1 MGAAVAGDGH
11 DGRYDG
17 EERRTFP
24 RFALTLA
31 GMCSVAGGADVPCTV
46 MDMSMGGVALRAEVD
61 STVGEAVIVAL
72 PQIGLLR
79 GRVARVFAGGF
90 AVAFEQGRA
99 QRERV
104 ASYLTWVVASR
115 LDPELEERTFE
126 RIVPFRRVVA
136 ISVAGKPTVAARIVD
151 MSRSG
156 VALTATATVSL
167 GDPVTV
173 GGTRAV
179 VVRLLEGGF
188 AARFVEPLGPGF
200 DATIIL

>member
-1 MGAAVAGDGH
+1 MAEDGL

-31 GMCSVAGGADVPCTV
+31 GMCSLAGGADVPCTV
-46 MDMSMGGVALRAEVD
+46 MDMSMGGVALRTEVD
-61 STVGEAVIVAL
+61 PTVGEAVIVAL

-115 LDPELEERTFE
+115 LDPELEERAFE

>member
-1 MGAAVAGDGH
+1 MAEDGH

-17 EERRTFP
+17 EDRRAFP

-46 MDMSMGGVALRAEVD
+46 MDMSMGGVALRAEIDPTVD
-61 STVGEAVIVAL
+61 EAVTVAL

-115 LDPELEERTFE
+115 LDPELEERAFE

-173 GGTRAV
+173 GGTRAF